1 VLPDLLPSC
10 EVVIAHGGA
19 GTVLSALTAG
29 VPLVLLPSGSPSQL
43 RMTEACLRRGVAD
56 RPDDGGASIA
66 ALRAAIEEVVVDQR
80 FRHAARDVAA
90 EIAAMPPPEQVVPLL
105 EELAAA
111 GPQR

>member
-1 VLPDLLPSC
+1 
-10 EVVIAHGGA
+10 
-19 GTVLSALTAG
+19 
-29 VPLVLLPSGSPSQL
+29 
-43 RMTEACLRRGVAD
+43 MTEACLRRGVAD